1 MIILKRVDLLNQGE
15 SKQQREEQVQQKR
28 ERLKSNNINY
38 NKATNNDKENAGKD
52 RIC

>member
-1 MIILKRVDLLNQGE
+1 MNRGE
-15 SKQQREEQVQQKR
+15 FDSSVKSSAAKQ

-38 NKATNNDKENAGKD
+38 NKATNDDKENAGKD